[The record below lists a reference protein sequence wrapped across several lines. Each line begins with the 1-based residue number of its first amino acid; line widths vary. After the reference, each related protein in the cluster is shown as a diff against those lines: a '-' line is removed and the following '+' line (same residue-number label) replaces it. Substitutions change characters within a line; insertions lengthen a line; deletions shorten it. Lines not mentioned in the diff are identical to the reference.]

1 MKIRTLAILVLCSVA
16 MAFSQTKLDSLA
28 KSFSNPPEIS
38 NPWVYWFWLNG
49 NITREGITA
58 DLEAM
63 KRAGIR
69 GVLIMEVDQGAP
81 VGKVPFNSTEWRQL
95 FKHVLSESKRLGIEV
110 NMNDDAGWNGSGG
123 PWITPDKAMKKLVW
137 SEFEVRGPGTF
148 RIPLP
153 QPETVAGFYKD
164 LRVLAFPTVSSY
176 RIKDI
181 GGKSGLYRQDF
192 APVGTYGTAPAEAII
207 RAKDIRDLTQLMDAN
222 GTVVWNAPEGKW
234 TIVRFGY
241 TCTGAVNAPAP
252 QSGTGLECDKLSK
265 AGAKASFDGFI
276 AKLIGDSPALVG
288 KTFVRTHIDS
298 WENGSQN
305 WTDDFPSEFQ
315 ARRKYD
321 VFKYLPVFTGRVV
334 DSLEVSERY
343 LWDVRQTISD
353 LVLDNYAGHYSKL
366 SNQKGIGLSIEA
378 YGNCVMDDLAYA
390 GRADEPMA
398 EFWSWPNNFTAD
410 TVQRM
415 VSGAHT
421 YGKRI
426 IGAEAFTA
434 TDGEKWQHHPGS
446 IKALGDWAFAN
457 GINRFVFH
465 RYAMQPFLNVKPGM
479 SMGPWGLHYERT
491 QTWWEQS
498 LPWHRYLARCQYM
511 LTRGLPVVDALYV
524 APEGAPSAFMIP
536 ENHGAYS
543 ADSCSPEVVHKRL
556 RVQNGKLLLPDGM
569 SYRLLVLPR
578 APMSAALLRKVE
590 ELARSGAKIVGPK
603 PSTSVGLAG
612 YPNSVSEVRRLA
624 DRLWG
629 TLVSTTPPETA
640 LKKLS
645 QPDFT
650 SERQLNWCH
659 RRDGSTDIYF
669 VANPSRRKVST
680 VCWFRVSGKQPELF
694 DPMTGK
700 REDVLEYSQTGGRT
714 RLNLSLEQA
723 GSVFVVFRKPAN
735 KYANRIWSFD
745 SKAPGLSKPVSKIEV
760 VQAQW
765 GPEGDAKRTKDVSAQ
780 VRRIVASGKNSFRV
794 ADLASEG
801 DPAFGV
807 VKTLT
812 VEYRIGGKA
821 YRTAATD
828 PETIELDV
836 PAAIDKGVAVKLDSL
851 GLPYALITKHGAYCF
866 DLPVAG
872 SKHYLDTTDLVG
884 ASWFNPI
891 PVTAPWHL
899 DLSGYSQT
907 LASLV
912 SWSESNVPLVRY
924 FSGTGTYKTTFTMSK
939 DRLKKGMRY
948 VLDLG
953 RVEVMAQVIVNGR
966 NFGVLWKAPY
976 TVDVTEALKPGQ
988 NDLVVR
994 VTNLWIN
1001 RMIGDESLPP
1011 DSDRNPDGTL
1021 KAWPEWVLKGGSSP
1035 TGRQT
1040 FSSWP
1045 LWRKGDPL
1053 RPSGL
1058 LGPVVLKP
1066 ELDVPLVKP
1075 AKHRKAS

>member
-1 MKIRTLAILVLCSVA
+1 MKIRTFAAIALCLSS
-16 MAFSQTKLDSLA
+16 MAFGQAKNDSLA
-28 KSFSNPPEIS
+28 KAFAKPPES
-38 NPWVYWFWLNG
+38 ARPWVYWFWLNS
-49 NITREGITA
+49 NLTKEGITA

-63 KRAGIR
+63 KRVGIG

-81 VGKVPFNSTEWRQL
+81 VGKVAFNSPEWREL
-95 FKHVLSESKRLGIEV
+95 FKFMLAEAKRLGLQV

-123 PWITPDKAMKKLVW
+123 PWITPDKAMKKVVW
-137 SEFEVRGPGTF
+137 SEVEVDGSR
-148 RIPLP
+148 P
-153 QPETVAGFYKD
+153 QVVKLNLPETVAGFYRD
-164 LRVLAFPTVSSY
+164 LKVLAFPTVSKY

-192 APVGTYGTAPAEAII
+192 APVSNYGQAPVDAIV
-207 RAKDIRDLTQLMDAN
+207 RLQDIRDITSEMDKD
-222 GTVVWNAPEGKW
+222 GTLAWSVPEGKW

-241 TCTGAVNAPAP
+241 TCTGSVNAPAP
-252 QSGTGLECDKLSK
+252 ASGTGLECDKLSK
-265 AGAKASFDGFI
+265 AGAEASFNGLI
-276 AKLIGDSPALVG
+276 AKIIAENPDKVG
-288 KTFVRTHIDS
+288 KSLVRTHIDS

-305 WTDDFPSEFQ
+305 WTEEFPYEFQ

-321 VFKYLPVFTGRVV
+321 VYKYLPVFTGRVV

-353 LVLDNYAGHYSKL
+353 LVLDYYAGHYKKL
-366 SNQKGIGLSIEA
+366 SNEKGIGLSIEA

-434 TDGEKWQHHPGS
+434 TDGEKWQHHPAT

-498 LPWHRYLARCQYM
+498 KPWHEYLARCQY
-511 LTRGLPVVDALYV
+511 LLSRGLPVVDALYV
-524 APEGAPSAFMIP
+524 APEGGPSSFMIP
-536 ENHGAYS
+536 DNHGLYS
-543 ADSCSPEVVHKRL
+543 ADSCSPEVVMKRL
-556 RVQNGKLLLPDGM
+556 SVKNGKLVLPDGM
-569 SYRLLVLPR
+569 SYRLLVLPN
-578 APMSAALLRKVE
+578 APMSAAFLTRVE
-590 ELARSGAKIVGPK
+590 ELVKAGAKVVGPK
-603 PSTSVGLAG
+603 PTTSVGLAG
-612 YPNSVSEVRRLA
+612 YPESEKAVQAIANRLWARSVS
-624 DRLWG
+624 
-629 TLVSTTPPETA
+629 TKTPDIA
-640 LKKLS
+640 LKELVA
-645 QPDFT
+645 PDFQ
-650 SERQLNWCH
+650 SARLNWCH
-659 RRDGSTDIYF
+659 RRDGNTDIYF
-669 VANPSRRKVST
+669 IANPTSKRIEVDGL
-680 VCWFRVSGKQPELF
+680 FRVNGKQPEFF

-700 REDVLEYSQTGGRT
+700 TEDIVEHSSILGRT
-714 RLNLSLEQA
+714 RILLRFEPGGSQFVLFRRPA
-723 GSVFVVFRKPAN
+723 VKTSVFSMRAVTDEKFTRLDQKVKVT
-735 KYANRIWSFD
+735 
-745 SKAPGLSKPVSKIEV
+745 KAT
-760 VQAQW
+760 W
-765 GPEGDAKRTKDVSAQ
+765 GPQGDQTRTKDVTAQ
-780 VRRIVASGKNSFRV
+780 VAKILGSDTYSFRV

-812 VEYRIGGKA
+812 VDYKLGTKKLQA
-821 YRTAATD
+821 SATD
-828 PETIELDV
+828 PEIIEFASPDWFEKGLQIV
-836 PAAIDKGVAVKLDSL
+836 RRGSGLAALFSRPGDFSVDINDKLHYMPTALHVKD
-851 GLPYALITKHGAYCF
+851 A
-866 DLPVAG
+866 
-872 SKHYLDTTDLVG
+872 
-884 ASWFNPI
+884 WFNPI
-891 PVTAPWHL
+891 TVTAPWQ
-899 DLSGYSQT
+899 LSLPGYSQPQSALT
-907 LASLV
+907 

-924 FSGTGTYKTTFTMSK
+924 FSGTGTYTTSFNMPAT
-939 DRLKKGMRY
+939 RLKKGMRY
-948 VLDLG
+948 TLDLG
-953 RVEVMAQVIVNGR
+953 KVEVMAQVIVNGKD
-966 NFGVLWKAPY
+966 FGLLWKAPY
-976 TVDVTEALKPGQ
+976 AVDITSALKPGA
-988 NDLVVR
+988 NKLEVK

-1001 RMIGDESLPP
+1001 RMIGDESLPA

-1021 KAWPEWVLKGGSSP
+1021 KAWPDWVLKGGTSP

-1040 FSSWP
+1040 FSSWA

-1066 ELDVPLVKP
+1066 VLEVPVGKG
-1075 AKHRKAS
+1075 